1 MFQYVTLSMSF
12 QTRLINKSMKKYLKN
27 WWHDICVCRESWLFI
42 KEDIKTLFLQYQV
55 LRMLSKK
62 YPDGI
67 VTKPLDEIS
76 QKRYDKQMERLKKK
90 LSRSNFDEID
100 Y

>member
-1 MFQYVTLSMSF
+1 MSF
-12 QTRLINKSMKKYLKN
+12 QTPLINKSMKKYLKN
-27 WWHDICVCRESWLFI
+27 WWHDICFCRESWLCI

-76 QKRYDKQMERLKKK
+76 QKMYDKQMERLKKK
-90 LSRSNFDEID
+90 LSRSNFHEID

>member
-1 MFQYVTLSMSF
+1 MFQYVILSMSF
-12 QTRLINKSMKKYLKN
+12 QTPLINKSMKKYLKN

-42 KEDIKTLFLQYQV
+42 KEDIKTLILQYQL

-90 LSRSNFDEID
+90 LSRSDFHEID

>member
-1 MFQYVTLSMSF
+1 MSF
-12 QTRLINKSMKKYLKN
+12 QTQLINKSMKKYLKN
-27 WWHDICVCRESWLFI
+27 WWHDICACRQPWLVI

-67 VTKPLDEIS
+67 MTEPLDEIS
-76 QKRYDKQMERLKKK
+76 QKRYDNQMKRVKEKILNSK
-90 LSRSNFDEID
+90 FEED
-100 Y
+100 YWDY

>member
-1 MFQYVTLSMSF
+1 LFQYVILSMSF
-12 QTRLINKSMKKYLKN
+12 QTPLINKSMKKYLKN

-67 VTKPLDEIS
+67 VTKPLDEIN

>member
-1 MFQYVTLSMSF
+1 
-12 QTRLINKSMKKYLKN
+12 MKKYFEN
-27 WWHDICVCRESWLFI
+27 WWHDICACRQPWLVI

-67 VTKPLDEIS
+67 VTEPLDEIS
-76 QKRYDKQMERLKKK
+76 QKRYDKQMARVTKKIAE
-90 LSRSNFDEID
+90 SDFHDID

>member
-1 MFQYVTLSMSF
+1 
-12 QTRLINKSMKKYLKN
+12 MKKYLKN